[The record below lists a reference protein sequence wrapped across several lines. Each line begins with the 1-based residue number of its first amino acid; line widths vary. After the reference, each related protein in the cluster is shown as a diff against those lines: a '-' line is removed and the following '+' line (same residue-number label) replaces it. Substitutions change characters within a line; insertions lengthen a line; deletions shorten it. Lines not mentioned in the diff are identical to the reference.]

1 MLKTHHILFFLCWP
15 QGQAAVGRCTLQSC
29 HCSHV
34 LQTVSRFSQWI
45 ALYWWGEK
53 KTHKNPRKKIRSSRP
68 HISTSPVQRACTFQS
83 QHFSSLSGLRGWGG
97 GVWNLSSVYKW
108 NQDKAECFLLSST
121 QWQIQTTR
129 SPSFLLS
136 GPEIGWEQ
144 DLKDTTSTFFFI
156 TSLHMTVQA
165 KEPTWCK
172 LNLFEEEDCFSWTDL
187 QASEANSTVE
197 IQVFKNPNMPFSSSN
212 ALSSNSP
219 PRSRKKT
226 DSSYFSLIFHSSFLS
241 LFAPPPQTNRRN
253 LLPSIPPFC
262 RQWLGNQNLKQL
274 PSPF

>member
-1 MLKTHHILFFLCWP
+1 MFF
-15 QGQAAVGRCTLQSC
+15 TFIY
-29 HCSHV
+29 
-34 LQTVSRFSQWI
+34 TVTNTD
-45 ALYWWGEK
+45 YK
-53 KTHKNPRKKIRSSRP
+53 KSFV
-68 HISTSPVQRACTFQS
+68 SPVRDWNWLRARFERH
-83 QHFSSLSGLRGWGG
+83 HFH
-97 GVWNLSSVYKW
+97 
-108 NQDKAECFLLSST
+108 
-121 QWQIQTTR
+121 
-129 SPSFLLS
+129 
-136 GPEIGWEQ
+136 
-144 DLKDTTSTFFFI
+144 FFFI

-172 LNLFEEEDCFSWTDL
+172 LNLFGEEDCFSWTDL

-219 PRSRKKT
+219 PRSRKKA

>member
-1 MLKTHHILFFLCWP
+1 MWGNGCVKNAKVLTHDNYKSAGETQKFLKVGQSLHAENTSHFIFLCWP

-29 HCSHV
+29 LCSHV

-53 KTHKNPRKKIRSSRP
+53 KTHKNPRKKIQSSRP
-68 HISTSPVQRACTFQS
+68 HISTSPVQRARTFQS

-129 SPSFLLS
+129 SPPFLLS

-144 DLKDTTSTFFFI
+144 DLKDTTSTFF
-156 TSLHMTVQA
+156 SLHHFIWLYRQRS
-165 KEPTWCK
+165 
-172 LNLFEEEDCFSWTDL
+172 LHD
-187 QASEANSTVE
+187 AS
-197 IQVFKNPNMPFSSSN
+197 
-212 ALSSNSP
+212 
-219 PRSRKKT
+219 
-226 DSSYFSLIFHSSFLS
+226 
-241 LFAPPPQTNRRN
+241 
-253 LLPSIPPFC
+253 
-262 RQWLGNQNLKQL
+262 
-274 PSPF
+274 